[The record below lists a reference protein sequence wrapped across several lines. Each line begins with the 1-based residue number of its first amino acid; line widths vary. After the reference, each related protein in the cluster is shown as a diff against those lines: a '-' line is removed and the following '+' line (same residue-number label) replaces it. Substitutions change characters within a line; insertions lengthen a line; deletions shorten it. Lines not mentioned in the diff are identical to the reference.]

1 MLQSYNF
8 ENNNVRV
15 YGNSEKP
22 LFIAS
27 HIATMLGYHKPA
39 DAVAKLVNDK
49 YKITKNQIE
58 RDDYHESGYMHPA
71 TILINEFG
79 LYELIFSSKMPIA
92 IKFKEWIFEEV
103 IPSIRKM
110 GSYNPVVKH
119 NQFVIMNENQLHC
132 QVVKYIRKYYPDVL
146 MTATL
151 GELQDTSYKRSK
163 SFHQGYTSGSSDLLI
178 FEPNHHHNMLTF
190 EFKTPNGRGII
201 SDRQLM
207 FNTKL
212 KNRGT
217 KSIISDDYDHII
229 KELNDY
235 MFTRRIC
242 CDHCL
247 KKFKTERTLNQ
258 HQKYF
263 HRIAFDM

>member
-1 MLQSYNF
+1 MLQSFNF
-8 ENNNVRV
+8 ENNDIRI
-15 YGNSEKP
+15 YGTHYNP
-22 LFIAS
+22 LFVAKDV
-27 HIATMLGYHKPA
+27 ALLLGYQKPTNA
-39 DAVAKLVNDK
+39 IANLVNDK
-49 YKITKNQIE
+49 YKTKVP
-58 RDDYHESGYMHPA
+58 ESGIMHPA

-110 GSYNPVVKH
+110 GSYNPVVRH
-119 NQFVIMNENQLHC
+119 NQFVILNENHLHC
-132 QVVKYIRKYYPDVL
+132 QVVKYIRRYYPDVL
-146 MTATL
+146 MAATL
-151 GELQDTSYKRSK
+151 GELQDTSFKRSK
-163 SFHQGYTSGSSDLLI
+163 SYNQGYTSGSSDLLI

-190 EFKTPNGRGII
+190 EFKTPNGRGIL
-201 SDRQLM
+201 SDRQLL
-207 FNTKL
+207 FNNKL

-258 HQKYF
+258 HKKYF
-263 HRIAFDM
+263 HRIAFDL

>member
-71 TILINEFG
+71 TILINE
-79 LYELIFSSKMPIA
+79 
-92 IKFKEWIFEEV
+92 EV

-119 NQFVIMNENQLHC
+119 NQFVIMNENHLHC

-201 SDRQLM
+201 SERQLL

-247 KKFKTERTLNQ
+247 KKFKTEGTLNQ